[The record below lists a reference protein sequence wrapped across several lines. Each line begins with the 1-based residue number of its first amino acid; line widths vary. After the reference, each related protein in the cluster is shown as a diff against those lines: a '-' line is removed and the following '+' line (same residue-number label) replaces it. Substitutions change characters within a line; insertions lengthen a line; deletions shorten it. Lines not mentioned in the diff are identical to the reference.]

1 MAQNKHG
8 LKRIHR
14 ISEKTRDN
22 KLDKERLTEEQMNM
36 YSAQH
41 IYTDEIKLDIYLTS
55 TRHLACLK
63 NQLPENEVK

>member
-8 LKRIHR
+8 LKLHR

-41 IYTDEIKLDIYLTS
+41 IYTDEIKLDIY
-55 TRHLACLK
+55 
-63 NQLPENEVK
+63 

>member
-14 ISEKTRDN
+14 ISEKLN
-22 KLDKERLTEEQMNM
+22 KERLTEEQMNM

-41 IYTDEIKLDIYLTS
+41 IYTDEIKLDIY
-55 TRHLACLK
+55 
-63 NQLPENEVK
+63 